1 MTQHRAARPWQ
12 RAAAGLLLL
21 AGAVLVLP
29 GGVEVSVTPVRGGT
43 ALWVALLTPGERFTL
58 RYVHS
63 VDRQPIWE
71 EHSVD
76 PWGAL
81 FVEEERFVMVGA
93 GMGDL
98 PGRGRWGGAEGLQSI
113 RGMHYRLG
121 EFVLRIGSPGVDHTL
136 LWRDTATNLSAQAA
150 GTAVQVSARPV
161 SLAYRLWRLLSPH
174 PATPAA
180 GEGNG

>member
-1 MTQHRAARPWQ
+1 M
-12 RAAAGLLLL
+12 AGLLLL
-21 AGAVLVLP
+21 AASTFLLP
-29 GGVEVSVTPVRGGT
+29 GGVEVDVSPARGGPE
-43 ALWVALLTPGERFTL
+43 LWVALLTPGERFTL

-71 EHSVD
+71 VHSVD
-76 PWGAL
+76 AWGAL

-98 PGRGRWGGAEGLQSI
+98 PGRGRWGGADGMQSI

-136 LWRDTATNLSAQAA
+136 LWRNTATNLSARAA
-150 GTAVQVSARPV
+150 GAAVQVSARPV
-161 SLAYRLWRLLSPH
+161 SLAYRLWRQLRPH
-174 PATPAA
+174 PATPVP
-180 GEGNG
+180 GEDHG